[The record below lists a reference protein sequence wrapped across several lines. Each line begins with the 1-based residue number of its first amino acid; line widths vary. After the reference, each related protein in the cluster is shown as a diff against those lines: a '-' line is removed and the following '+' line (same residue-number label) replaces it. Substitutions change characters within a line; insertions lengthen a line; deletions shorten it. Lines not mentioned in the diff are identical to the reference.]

1 MPNLKFRPLEEGDLA
16 AIDKI
21 LAATG
26 MFSAAEI
33 AIADE
38 LLDLVLHRPEQRD
51 YQIQVAILEN
61 QLSGYVCYGPTPATE
76 ATYDLYWIAVDPQL
90 QGRGIGRQ
98 LLQFAERDCQR
109 RGGKLLIIETSSK
122 ESYRRTQS
130 FYLHNG
136 YQIEAKIKDFYAPG
150 DDRLIFTRRF

>member
-122 ESYRRTQS
+122 ESYRPTQS